1 MTKERVVLFMG
12 GISSERE
19 VSLMSGK
26 GPSKAWVKR
35 SNRFGIT
42 YKNSYDNQP

>member
-26 GPSKAWVKR
+26 GVKEALLSR
-35 SNRFGIT
+35 GVDVTVFDP
-42 YKNSYDNQP
+42 KEQ